1 MKIKIPAKT
10 FILVILVSV
19 VTGVVYLRS
28 NTYVPVEQIEVN
40 ARKFHNIESNWQ
52 VVKDTNSNIS
62 AMIFFSEEKK
72 DFSYS
77 IYVYHNGF
85 LKGYAPRIGGKIDE
99 IRNSCAKF
107 VFNEIDSV
115 AFLSMN
121 EQKIYKVEIDDGD
134 NVTTVSL
141 NASKPFALVFS
152 SNVGNITFYNE
163 NEEIIIPIQRN
174 IRE

>member
-1 MKIKIPAKT
+1 MKTKILAIT
-10 FILVILVSV
+10 LILATLVFV
-19 VTGVVYLRS
+19 VTWVVYLRS
-28 NTYVPVEQIEVN
+28 NTYVPVEQIEVD
-40 ARKFHNIESNWQ
+40 ARKFHNIETDWQ

-99 IRNSCAKF
+99 IRNACTKF
-107 VFNEIDSV
+107 VFNEIDSI
-115 AFLSMN
+115 AYLSMN
-121 EQKIYKVEIDDGD
+121 AQKICKVEIDDGD

-141 NASKPFALVFS
+141 NASEPFALVFS
-152 SNVGNITFYNE
+152 SNVGNVTFYNE
-163 NEEIIIPIQRN
+163 NEEIITPIQRN